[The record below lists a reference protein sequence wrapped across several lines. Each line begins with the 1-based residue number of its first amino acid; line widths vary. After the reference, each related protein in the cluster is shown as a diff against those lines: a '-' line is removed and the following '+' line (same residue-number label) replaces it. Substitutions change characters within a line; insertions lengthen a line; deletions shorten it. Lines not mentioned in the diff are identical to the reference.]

1 MNLVIMKKIFDN
13 FTMVPIEKKLIN
25 ISLLNKKEKDWINSY
40 HKKVFDT
47 LKSHMNEME
56 FLELKESCSAI

>member
-1 MNLVIMKKIFDN
+1 
-13 FTMVPIEKKLIN
+13 MVPIEKKLIN